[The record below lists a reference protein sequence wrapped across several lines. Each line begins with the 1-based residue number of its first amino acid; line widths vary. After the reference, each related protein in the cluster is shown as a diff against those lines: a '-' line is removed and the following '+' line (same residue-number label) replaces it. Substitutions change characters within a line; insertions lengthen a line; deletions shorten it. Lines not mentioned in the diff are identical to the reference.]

1 MGQIS
6 DGVDEY
12 GGDILELIQ
21 MMIGTVVVARA
32 NEVVGV

>member
-6 DGVDEY
+6 DGRDEY

-21 MMIGTVVVARA
+21 MMIGTVVVAR
-32 NEVVGV
+32 